1 MLCFVLYCFVSS
13 FSRFSCLPAVVLG
26 AKLEVAHDDA
36 DLGAGDGEDEH
47 DGHQEAEDE
56 VQLLLPHCRHDED
69 ELYQDG
75 SEGKDAGERDSHL
88 FIKAYEKKEKNKY
101 RCQNTRNS
109 HIGRS

>member
-1 MLCFVLYCFVSS
+1 MFFLFCFVS
-13 FSRFSCLPAVVLG
+13 FQCFQCFQCFSCLPAVVLG

-36 DLGAGDGEDEH
+36 DLGTGDGEDEH

-56 VQLLLPHCRHDED
+56 VQLLLPHRRHHED

-88 FIKAYEKKEKNKY
+88 FIIKHTKKK
-101 RCQNTRNS
+101 
-109 HIGRS
+109 